1 MYLLCLMKRELKE
14 NKMKKILIFAM
25 LAICSI
31 GMNGQDLG
39 SQDEVS
45 KKKEINGIKLS
56 EEAVY
61 ADVIEMA
68 TDDNEAISLA
78 QQKSI
83 NLLQTHVIEIFAKR
97 MNMSKADVQEIWN
110 VIDDKCQNIVV
121 RKGDLLRVFSY
132 IMKDAI
138 GLGPKKPKQKD
149 IEKYLGDE
157 TKEEVVDTTLVK
169 EASIQLANAMT
180 SSKDSINVAPT
191 KKVEEVVAEKKE
203 TAAVVEVKEGNT
215 AAVAE
220 ETAKATTTV
229 QVSVTIPV
237 VEEKKVV
244 VVEEPAVKVVTPESE
259 VKVVEPV
266 KEEAKTLDVEV
277 PELCQEM
284 IEQGNMNKLLIYLG
298 KKKAANELMFGNSNT
313 MQYVERCYI
322 AVIDKKSRKIVALLD
337 KGATDRVNFMS
348 KQMDHFKNYKT
359 GQYAA
364 IFVQEY

>member
-1 MYLLCLMKRELKE
+1 
-14 NKMKKILIFAM
+14 MKKTVIFAM
-25 LAICSI
+25 MALCSL
-31 GMNGQDLG
+31 GMSGQDLSG
-39 SQDEVS
+39 QDETS

-68 TDDNEAISLA
+68 TDGNEAVSLA

-97 MNMSKADVQEIWN
+97 MNMSKADVQEIWD

-138 GLGPKKPKQKD
+138 GLGPKKPKKD
-149 IEKYLGDE
+149 DVEKYLG
-157 TKEEVVDTTLVK
+157 KDTTEQADSTSMK
-169 EASIQLANAMT
+169 EAVSKLANAMT
-180 SSKDSINVAPT
+180 SSKDSINVVST
-191 KKVEEVVAEKKE
+191 KKAEEVVAEKKE
-203 TAAVVEVKEGNT
+203 TAAVV
-215 AAVAE
+215 E

-244 VVEEPAVKVVTPESE
+244 VEEPAVKVVTPEPE

-266 KEEAKTLDVEV
+266 KEEPATLDVEV
-277 PELCQEM
+277 PVLCQEM

-298 KKKAANELMFGNSNT
+298 KKKAGNELMFGNSNT
-313 MQYVERCYI
+313 MQYIERCYI